1 MTQGAGRGSKL
12 PCVGWT
18 QREGKPTLSRRKVFI
33 DHMAGI

>member
-1 MTQGAGRGSKL
+1 MTQGAGRDSKP

-18 QREGKPTLSRRKVFI
+18 RRGSLLYISGRKVFI